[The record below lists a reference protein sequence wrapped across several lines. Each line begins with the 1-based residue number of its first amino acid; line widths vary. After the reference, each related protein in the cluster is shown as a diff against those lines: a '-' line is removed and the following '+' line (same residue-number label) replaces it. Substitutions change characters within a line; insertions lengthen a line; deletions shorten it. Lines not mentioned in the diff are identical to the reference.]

1 MDQAS
6 HFPSCS
12 VIPSPSRS
20 NRAAS
25 QPRWKQLYES
35 ALLEINP
42 LHVPEAIAVARRA
55 IFDRA
60 NEIMTA
66 PAKQERIALDAAL
79 HILRTLED
87 VAAKEAAGRDV
98 A

>member
-66 PAKQERIALDAAL
+66 P
-79 HILRTLED
+79 ILRTLED

>member
-1 MDQAS
+1 MDQA
-6 HFPSCS
+6 HRLPSS
-12 VIPSPSRS
+12 AIPSPSKS
-20 NRAAS
+20 AAS
-25 QPRWKQLYES
+25 EPRWKRLYEA

-66 PAKQERIALDAAL
+66 PAKQERIALDSAL
-79 HILRTLED
+79 RILQTLEQ